1 MAAVLLKVIRGRP
14 AWTMRLRF
22 FGMPTSW
29 DTTVAISSM
38 RACRPSVMRLRYLA
52 RSSTEVCDH
61 GPNAALAAL
70 TAASTSSG
78 VPSGMRPITS
88 SVVEL
93 MTSMVPVP
101 VDGTHAPS
109 M

>member
-1 MAAVLLKVIRGRP
+1 
-14 AWTMRLRF
+14 MR
-22 FGMPTSW
+22 
-29 DTTVAISSM
+29 V
-38 RACRPSVMRLRYLA
+38 RYLP

-61 GPNAALAAL
+61 AGNAALAAA
-70 TAASTSSG
+70 TALSTSSA
-78 VPSGMRPITS
+78 VPSGIVPITS

-93 MTSMVPVP
+93 MTSIVPVP